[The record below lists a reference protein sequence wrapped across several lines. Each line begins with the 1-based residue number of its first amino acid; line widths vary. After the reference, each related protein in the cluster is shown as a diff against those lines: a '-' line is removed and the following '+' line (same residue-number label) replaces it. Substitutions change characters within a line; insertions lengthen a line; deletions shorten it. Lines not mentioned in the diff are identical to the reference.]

1 MPTARTA
8 QLKDAEAAVLVL
20 RRSITELC
28 VVDHHNDRTTLE
40 EWLRNKT
47 AEEFRSWLEARSSFC
62 VVTESDDKVNGVG
75 LLNRDGEIQLCYVT
89 PEVQGHG
96 FGSAILT
103 ALENKAKT
111 WGLLK
116 LHLESTASAR
126 AFYEKQGYISVGA
139 SKCGFGVSR
148 CFPYEKSLQTN
159 RTVASD
165 GRKDGARG
173 SP

>member
-8 QLKDAEAAVLVL
+8 QPKDAEAAVLVL
-20 RRSITELC
+20 RRSISELC

-40 EWLRNKT
+40 EWLKNKT
-47 AEEFRSWLEARSSFC
+47 VENFRTWLEARSSFC
-62 VVTESDDKVNGVG
+62 VVTELDDKVNGVG
-75 LLNRDGEIQLCYVT
+75 LVNRDGEIQLCYVT
-89 PEVQGHG
+89 PEVQGQG

-103 ALENKAKT
+103 ALENKAKA

-116 LHLESTASAR
+116 LHLESTVTAR
-126 AFYEKQGYISVGA
+126 AFYEKHGYISLGT

-159 RTVASD
+159 RTVEPDA
-165 GRKDGARG
+165 KL
-173 SP
+173 PPI